1 MYESKILLPVIY
13 NTRVEKIK
21 INDLLRK
28 NEPQSIH
35 FDISESLSG
44 YANRKLVTI
53 KPERVQ
59 EGAKQAFH
67 LELDFD
73 DECDWPRLF
82 ETELEK
88 FNKHV
93 QKVDETPLNLSD
105 FVSGHYDP
113 DGVARF
119 AEELQERVA

>member
-1 MYESKILLPVIY
+1 MPLLKRMNDANQTLGPQSQPLVYESNIPLPVLY
-13 NTRVEKIK
+13 NTRMEKIK
-21 INDLLRK
+21 IADLLRK

-35 FDISESLSG
+35 FDISEALSG

-53 KPERVQ
+53 KPEGVPD
-59 EGAKQAFH
+59 GAKQAYH

-93 QKVDETPLNLSD
+93 
-105 FVSGHYDP
+105 
-113 DGVARF
+113 
-119 AEELQERVA
+119 